1 MIINSEKKNFHSFF
15 GNFIISN
22 LKIADFFVKDS
33 ILNIKIL
40 QNQKQEIIFNYK
52 KGGLGKICPIKQDK
66 FLY

>member
-1 MIINSEKKNFHSFF
+1 MILNSEKKIHSFF